1 MSKELKTPAE
11 VTEAQEKDREE
22 QATTEQV
29 EEKEDY
35 LPNVFGLE
43 DLNGCGIRFNVIEMS
58 AIRESI
64 SYSVCSTHPDE
75 PYYKEFCFLEKLFNM
90 FFERSSFLKYE
101 KSTGNDKLPSV
112 SEDVFNDDELPF
124 V

>member
-75 PYYKEFCFLEKLFNM
+75 PYYKEFCFLEKLFN
-90 FFERSSFLKYE
+90 KAHQ
-101 KSTGNDKLPSV
+101 
-112 SEDVFNDDELPF
+112 DV
-124 V
+124 